1 MYICCADG
9 IVQKFLFET
18 GQVILA
24 SQQCESEIMDIK
36 LVNDYDKKNMLI
48 ISLKNGNLKVFDLNL
63 QFLFDIPSRFKY
75 NNTRYI
81 ISLKNPL
88 SAKDDTKGDLLLIT
102 EGNNLDMFTW
112 IKPGIVNINS
122 NHNNKEQNHGNN
134 EQMQMQFQPPQGNN
148 YGQRFQFKGYQ

>member
-1 MYICCADG
+1 
-9 IVQKFLFET
+9 
-18 GQVILA
+18 
-24 SQQCESEIMDIK
+24 MDIK
-36 LVNDYDKKNMLI
+36 LVNDYDQKNMLI
-48 ISLKNGNLKVFDLNL
+48 ISLKNGNLKVLDLNL
-63 QFLFDIPSRFKY
+63 QLLSDIPSRFKY

-148 YGQRFQFKGYQ
+148 YGQRFQFKGFQ

>member
-1 MYICCADG
+1 
-9 IVQKFLFET
+9 
-18 GQVILA
+18 
-24 SQQCESEIMDIK
+24 MDIK
-36 LVNDYDKKNMLI
+36 LVNDYDKENILI

-112 IKPGIVNINS
+112 IKPGIVNINN

>member
-1 MYICCADG
+1 
-9 IVQKFLFET
+9 
-18 GQVILA
+18 
-24 SQQCESEIMDIK
+24 MDIK
-36 LVNDYDKKNMLI
+36 LVNDYDKINMLI
-48 ISLKNGNLKVFDLNL
+48 ISLKNGNLKVLDLNL
-63 QFLFDIPSRFKY
+63 QLLFDIPSRFKY

-112 IKPGIVNINS
+112 IKHGIVNINS

-148 YGQRFQFKGYQ
+148 YGQRFQFKGFQ

>member
-1 MYICCADG
+1 
-9 IVQKFLFET
+9 
-18 GQVILA
+18 
-24 SQQCESEIMDIK
+24 MDIK
-36 LVNDYDKKNMLI
+36 LVNDYDKVNILI

-102 EGNNLDMFTW
+102 EGNNLDIFTW
-112 IKPGIVNINS
+112 IKPGIVNINNS
-122 NHNNKEQNHGNN
+122 HNNKEQNHGNNN

-148 YGQRFQFKGYQ
+148 YGQRFQFKGFQ